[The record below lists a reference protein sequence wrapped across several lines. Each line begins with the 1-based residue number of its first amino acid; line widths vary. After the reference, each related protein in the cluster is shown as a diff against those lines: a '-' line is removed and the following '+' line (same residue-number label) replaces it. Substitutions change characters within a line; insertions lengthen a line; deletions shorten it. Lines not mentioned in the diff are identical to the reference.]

1 MSQNSNIV
9 SPTTFYKIAI
19 FIAGFIFFYLNV
31 QSQTPADSLNRAD
44 NPSKKTAGKSVIGVA
59 SFYSR
64 SLDGSETATGE
75 IFRQN
80 GNTAASNFFKLNT
93 WVRVTNLRNG
103 NTAIVRIN
111 DRMHVS
117 MSQRGRVID
126 VSRSIAKKLD
136 FLYRG
141 LTRVQVEVVP
151 KGTVE

>member
-1 MSQNSNIV
+1 MFHNTNIILRT
-9 SPTTFYKIAI
+9 SFSKMAI
-19 FIAGFIFFYLNV
+19 FIAVFIFCHLNTHA
-31 QSQTPADSLNRAD
+31 QAPADSLNKTD
-44 NPSKKTAGKSVIGVA
+44 NAPKKATGKSVVGVA

-75 IFRQN
+75 TFHQD

-126 VSRSIAKKLD
+126 VSRTIAKKLD

-141 LTRVQVEVVP
+141 LTRVRVEEVP
-151 KGTVE
+151 RGTVE

>member
-1 MSQNSNIV
+1 MFQDSNII
-9 SPTTFYKIAI
+9 SRTTFSKIAI
-19 FIAGFIFFYLNV
+19 FIAVFIFFHLNA
-31 QSQTPADSLNRAD
+31 QSQAPADSSNKAD
-44 NPSKKTAGKSVIGVA
+44 STPKKATGKSVVGVA

-75 IFRQN
+75 TFHQD

-126 VSRSIAKKLD
+126 VSRSMAKKLD

-141 LTRVQVEVVP
+141 LTRVKVEEVP